1 MKKKTAFLC
10 SLIMLMTA
18 ACGKIDS
25 GSETDEET
33 TAVSTE
39 ETTETETTSE
49 TENTTTS
56 EKFGE
61 EFNMFPDIKLGMT
74 EAEVQAVIGDNY
86 ERSVEKYLDSGP
98 DMAYY
103 TIPFDSCPFL
113 GIDMEGYELLTFI
126 PDGEL
131 ISMSYHFGVIDR
143 DNNTSKKHSK
153 EEIKAVYDKLFD
165 QVHEYYGDYYTSD
178 DNDKNSLGNMR
189 WSNTYGNLALWGFY
203 YDDTKTGNVSLNLI
217 PDDFAQKILDHAK
230 ESAASQQ
237 SRNNSVD
244 ILSQLKTGMTMEDVF
259 AVIGKDYDYEYS
271 AGYKPSVEYDYSFTA
286 DEVWGTGLRGYMF
299 VEFDEKTNELT
310 CFGYH
315 IGAVGHV
322 EDCSYPYSESELEEA
337 FNKLLPTLEEEY
349 GKTDEPSAFSGEGI
363 KDEYSWSMGTDQLW
377 AIWGTDLWGASSG
390 VNEIIVSR
398 SIDR

>member
-10 SLIMLMTA
+10 AFIMLMTA

-33 TAVSTE
+33 TAASTE
-39 ETTETETTSE
+39 EITSE
-49 TENTTTS
+49 AKTEENTEVS
-56 EKFGE
+56 EKFGD
-61 EFNMFPDIKLGMT
+61 EFNISPDIKLGMT
-74 EAEVQAVIGDNY
+74 EAEVQAIIGDNY
-86 ERSVEKYLDSGP
+86 DRSVEKYLNIDP
-98 DMAYY
+98 DIAYY

-143 DNNTSKKHSK
+143 DNNTSKDHS
-153 EEIKAVYDKLFD
+153 EEELKAVYDKLFE
-165 QVHEYYGDYYTSD
+165 QVHEYYGDYYTSTD
-178 DNDKNSLGNMR
+178 VGTPSLGNLS
-189 WSNTYGNLALWGFY
+189 WDNTYGTLNLWGTY
-203 YDDTKTGNVSLNLI
+203 YDDTKEGNVSLSLNAN
-217 PDDFAQKILDHAK
+217 DFAQKILDYSK
-230 ESAASQQ
+230 EKAVSQQ
-237 SRNNSVD
+237 PQNNGLN
-244 ILSQLKTGMTMEDVF
+244 ILDQLKTGMTIEDVF
-259 AVIGKDYDYEYS
+259 AVIGKDYDYEYR

-286 DEVWGTGLRGYMF
+286 DEVFDTGLRGYMF
-299 VEFDEKTNELT
+299 VEFDEKTDELI

-315 IGAVGHV
+315 IGNVGNV
-322 EDCSYPYSESELEEA
+322 ENSSYPYSESELKEA
-337 FNKLLPTLEEEY
+337 FNKLLPSLEEEY
-349 GKTDEPSAFSGEGI
+349 GNATVPSAFSGEGV
-363 KDEYSWSMGTDQLW
+363 KAEYSWSMGTDQLW